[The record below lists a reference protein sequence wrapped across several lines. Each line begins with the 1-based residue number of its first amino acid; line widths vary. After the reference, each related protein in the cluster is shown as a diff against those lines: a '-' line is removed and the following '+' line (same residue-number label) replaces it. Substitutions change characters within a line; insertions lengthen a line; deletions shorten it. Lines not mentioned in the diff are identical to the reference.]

1 MLLEIWIG
9 MTFPQVTHRIV
20 EEVQNIVQETGDKNQ
35 STGKAAIEKEVVDQ
49 EVNID
54 EREIT
59 KRLENI
65 VIVLNVTT
73 GKGRMIDEKET
84 ITEDILVNMV
94 KVTMNMKNMSMTI
107 AKESEITVK
116 ELLKTEITENIV
128 KIVNIVMM
136 NITIIGV
143 TIRRS
148 TMTIVKK
155 QITKVMIIMIVDT
168 NMAINNLEI
177 VTPVRSIT
185 FTTENIKIITEMM
198 VVERIVLVVMLIVI
212 IAATTATV
220 IPKKITILIAKMK
233 HVIQCHMT
241 VETVVTLKGM

>member
-136 NITIIGV
+136 NIIIIGV

>member
-155 QITKVMIIMIVDT
+155 QITKVMIIMIVAT